1 MTSLHAVEKAVWLCH
16 GAAFVALM
24 AILAAGSAYSQ
35 DDFKD
40 GVISVTVQNEDGS
53 PAAGLEVQCAYW
65 GNQIPRNAP
74 LDASERATTDT
85 GGRCTFSGLPRYHYM
100 LHAATANAGAW
111 KRATL
116 FSNQTAIDVT
126 LTLKSLPA
134 WTGTVCD
141 DQGNPLPGVMVC
153 VDRVLPAAVTG
164 EDGKW
169 RIDNVSDVG
178 EVSFMKEGYGCAF
191 AGGLQMM
198 NPVQIFM
205 RKGVV
210 LDCRLEYPDGS
221 PAPGIEVDCHDMK
234 AWTDE
239 NGRFRTIPFPPDEKI
254 HLQAW
259 RGNEVKGFHLDSTVI
274 AKQGPVQEVTLQ
286 FEPYAK
292 SRVAAALRHP
302 IQSVRELFGST
313 STPTTQEEVLPPA
326 KQSPGVI
333 KGTLVDTS
341 GKPVEGVP
349 LMLMS
354 AHELLLARTNPEGK
368 FAATE
373 VKKPGEY
380 RFRAEKH
387 IPVGPN
393 GDVLYT
399 VQRYR
404 FVEGES
410 VTVKEGESIDV
421 RVVVDPI
428 PAFAVAGKV
437 IDETGAAVVRP
448 QIQPLVPV
456 SGWFAHSDDAGW
468 FVCQQGVE
476 IPFFIEFVKRGYQA
490 VVLECGKQLKIGDL
504 NSKVV
509 MKKGPFAD
517 GESVFAA
524 VTGFEDKPE
533 SWTIAGVNLKE
544 REDRYR
550 SLAQEEEPQRSQ
562 RPASS
567 ASKSVEPNTYAVRVM
582 DAKGNPV
589 TRIFVQRAE
598 SYTWTRPTG
607 PDLICPDG
615 AKQVMDSPDGLF
627 NVTSLG
633 GIVPNAVFVS
643 ADGTGAVLVR
653 FDKSQEEGKPVEV
666 VLHPAAKVVIHVTD
680 YDGQPVSGVSVG
692 PPGHEMDFHANAGRL
707 PLTDATGAVTFDL
720 LPPGGYSYRV
730 YVPRADSNAGFESVS
745 LNVEPGQTA
754 EGTLHFGELTGATP
768 EAEVDRWCK
777 AFSSRDA
784 EKPPVPDQEMTARMA
799 EVISQRLN
807 GLPGKD
813 SWELRQAAWLAEVS
827 KELGL
832 KSVAPALVQAYSRL
846 AAISTPSVRPAGP
859 LAEAIGALGG
869 DEAVDAL
876 SQVAATPGI
885 STETSADA
893 LIALCALRSEKAIKK
908 WVELRDAAF
917 QKHGAPKR
925 KESYTHAE
933 KIMEAI
939 QMTFHVIPLPD
950 RPGNQEW
957 IPGNLRIWVAEDYKS
972 AKAWFSL
979 DDKGYNVLLERFGP
993 EWMVVGIDHIVMS

>member
-1 MTSLHAVEKAVWLCH
+1 MTSLHAAGKAVWLCR
-16 GAAFVALM
+16 AAALAALV
-24 AILAAGSAYSQ
+24 AILAPGSAHSQ
-35 DDFKD
+35 DGFKD
-40 GVISVTVQNEDGS
+40 GVINVIVQNEDGS

-65 GNQIPRNAP
+65 DNQIPRNTP
-74 LDASERATTDT
+74 LDASERATTDAE
-85 GGRCTFSGLPRYHYM
+85 GRCTFSGLPRYHYM

-111 KRATL
+111 KRCTL

-153 VDRVLPAAVTG
+153 VDRVLPAAMTG

-169 RIDNVSDVG
+169 RIANVSEVG
-178 EVSFMKEGYGCAF
+178 DVSFMKEGYGCAF

-198 NPVQIFM
+198 NPVQVFM
-205 RKGVV
+205 QKGVV
-210 LDCRLEYPDGS
+210 LDCRLQYPDGS

-239 NGRFRTIPFPPDEKI
+239 NGHFRSIPFPPGEKI

-259 RGNEVKGFHLDSTVI
+259 RGNEVKGFHLDSTVK
-274 AKQGPVQEVTLQ
+274 AEQGPVQEVTLQ

-302 IQSVRELFGST
+302 IQSVRELLGST

-341 GKPVEGVP
+341 GKPVEDLP
-349 LMLMS
+349 LILMS
-354 AHELLLARTNPEGK
+354 ANELLLAKTNPAGE
-368 FAATE
+368 FESTE
-373 VKKPGEY
+373 VKKAGEY

-393 GDVLYT
+393 GDILYT
-399 VQRYR
+399 VQRYK

-410 VTVKEGESIDV
+410 VTVKEGETIDV
-421 RVVVDPI
+421 RVVVEAI
-428 PAFAVAGKV
+428 RTFAVGGKV

-448 QIQPLVPV
+448 QIQPLVRV
-456 SGWFAHSDDAGW
+456 SGWFAHSDKAGW
-468 FVCQQGVE
+468 FVCQQGAE
-476 IPFFIEFVKRGYQA
+476 SPFFVEFVKPGYQA
-490 VVLECGKQLKIGDL
+490 VVLECGKQLNIGDL

-509 MKKGPFAD
+509 MKKGPFPD
-517 GESVFAA
+517 EESVFTA
-524 VTGFEDKPE
+524 VTGLKDKPE
-533 SWTIAGVNLKE
+533 SWSIAGANVKE

-550 SLAQEEEPQRSQ
+550 SLAQEKVREP
-562 RPASS
+562 SS
-567 ASKSVEPNTYAVRVM
+567 GATSSISKNMQPNTCAVRVT
-582 DAKGNPV
+582 DAAGNPV
-589 TRIFVQRAE
+589 TRIFVQSAD

-615 AKQVMDSPDGLF
+615 QKQVMDSPNGLF
-627 NVTSLG
+627 NVTSSG
-633 GIVPNAVFVS
+633 GIVPGAVFVS

-653 FDKSQEEGKPVEV
+653 FDESQEETKPVEI
-666 VLHPAAKVVIHVTD
+666 VLHPAAKVIIHVTD
-680 YDGQPVSGVSVG
+680 YDGQPVAGVSVG
-692 PPGHEMDFHANAGRL
+692 PPGHGMDFYVSSGRL
-707 PLTDATGAVTFDL
+707 PLTDCTGAVTFDL

-730 YVPRADSNAGFESVS
+730 YVPKTSNSAGFESVS
-745 LNVEPGQTA
+745 LKVEPGQTV
-754 EGTLHFGELTGATP
+754 EGTLRFGEPTGTSP

-777 AFSSRDA
+777 AVSSRDE
-784 EKPPVPDQEMTARMA
+784 EKPPIPNPDMKAMMA
-799 EVISQRLN
+799 EVISRRLN
-807 GLPGKD
+807 ELPCKD
-813 SWELRQAAWLAEVS
+813 AWEVGEAGALAKVAQ
-827 KELGL
+827 ELGL
-832 KSVAPALVQAYSRL
+832 KSVAPALVQAYQRL
-846 AAISTPSVRPAGP
+846 VSIETPTVRPTGP

-869 DEAVDAL
+869 DEAIDAL
-876 SQVAATPGI
+876 PKVAFTPGV
-885 STETSADA
+885 SDETSADA

-933 KIMEAI
+933 KITEAI
-939 QMTFHVIPLPD
+939 QMTFHVITLPD
-950 RPGNQEW
+950 RPENQEW
-957 IPGNLRIWVAEDYKS
+957 IPGNLRIWVAEDYKT
-972 AKAWFSL
+972 ANAWFSFEHG
-979 DDKGYNVLLERFGP
+979 GYEVHLERFGP
-993 EWMVVGIDHIVMS
+993 EWLIVGIGPIVTP